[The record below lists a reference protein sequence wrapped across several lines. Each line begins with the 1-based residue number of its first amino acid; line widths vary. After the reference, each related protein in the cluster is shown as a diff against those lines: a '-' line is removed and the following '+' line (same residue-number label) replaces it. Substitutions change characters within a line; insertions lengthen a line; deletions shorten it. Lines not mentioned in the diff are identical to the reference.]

1 MYVCVWHFYFFSLCV
16 LVPIPVHPGTQ
27 PACYH
32 GNLLQHLHGAGHSYL
47 SPLHTA
53 SFHTAVWVPISAPWI
68 QQLHGLREHQGG
80 WWALFRISSSYV
92 RICIHTYIRTCM
104 HTYVRMYIRTCIYM
118 YMYVYTYIHV
128 QYYSTCVHVS
138 IYVHTYVHTYVYIH
152 TVHTCAYIHIYPKT
166 GCASVHPAPN
176 PSDGHVP
183 HGARHGSP
191 VLKTGRTGTSLLQR
205 CPGYQRGPLCL

>member
-1 MYVCVWHFYFFSLCV
+1 MCVYGTSIFFLFVFSSLFQSTLEPNLPATMATYSNICTALDILTFLLSTLPRSTLLSGFQSLHRGFNNCMVCGNTKVGGGLYLEYHRHMYVYAY
-16 LVPIPVHPGTQ
+16 IP
-27 PACYH
+27 
-32 GNLLQHLHGAGHSYL
+32 
-47 SPLHTA
+47 
-53 SFHTAVWVPISAPWI
+53 
-68 QQLHGLREHQGG
+68 
-80 WWALFRISSSYV
+80 
-92 RICIHTYIRTCM
+92 
-104 HTYVRMYIRTCIYM
+104 TYVRMYIRTCIYM